1 MKNES
6 NRKTNGLRNAMN
18 TLPPGYSQQ
27 AVVDPAQNPGSMVI
41 AILAGIVLLFTTSW
55 LLVQFTDSLR
65 PGALAGIRLGDIL
78 ATADNGYA
86 LNVPFGLIRD
96 FVLALI
102 LVLIIHELVH
112 GLFYWWLSG
121 RRPRFG
127 LHGAFLYAAAPEG
140 VYFARNRFLIVGV
153 APLLCLTLLGLP
165 LILIAPAP
173 LVPILLF
180 FLTFNAA
187 GSAGDMLIMGR
198 LLSFSADTVM
208 EDSDTAIIVY
218 GPGK

>member
-6 NRKTNGLRNAMN
+6 NRKTNGPRNAMN

-27 AVVDPAQNPGSMVI
+27 AVVDPSQNRSFVVI
-41 AILAGIVLLFTTSW
+41 AVLAGIVLLVIMGW
-55 LLVQFTDSLR
+55 LLVQFTNSLR
-65 PGALAGIRLGDIL
+65 PGALGGIGLGDIL
-78 ATADNGYA
+78 TTADNGYA

-121 RRPRFG
+121 KRPKFG
-127 LHGAFLYAAAPEG
+127 LHGAFPYAAAPEG
-140 VYFARNRFLIVGV
+140 VYFPRNWFLIVGV

-180 FLTFNAA
+180 FVTFNAA
-187 GSAGDMLIMGR
+187 GSAGDMLIMVG

-218 GPGK
+218 GPRE